1 MRFIAQGVVVRMER
15 RKKDHNVFLKMA
27 LQNYYEAADALGL
40 QEGVTQ
46 FLAHSERR
54 LSVSVP
60 VTMDN
65 GSVEIFRGYR
75 VAHNTALGPAKGG
88 IRFHTQVDLDECE
101 ALAMMMTW
109 KCSLAGIPYG
119 GGKGGIAVVPEQLSL
134 TELERLCRSFA
145 MRIEP
150 FIGEWT
156 DIPAPDVNTSGR
168 EMVWFMDQVSKMRNR
183 TSPATFTGKMPFL
196 FGSKGRGPA
205 TGYGVGTCVLACLE
219 NLNVPI
225 EGTRV
230 AIQGFGNVG
239 SFAAEFMARRGAKI
253 ISVGNSRGTWYCDG
267 GLDVEDLRKYASH
280 SPRGKLHGYDA
291 PGVEFHGPDDVLYT
305 DCDILIPAALE
316 NSVNEKN
323 AARIQAKYIFEGSNG
338 PITPEADKILQDKGV
353 VVVPDILAN
362 AGGVIGSYFEWA
374 QNLSGLTWEEEDY
387 EARLVGLVKKNF
399 TKVWNYTRD
408 RDLPMR
414 QAAFLFAVE
423 RVARAQQARGLGL

>member
-1 MRFIAQGVVVRMER
+1 MER

-40 QEGVTQ
+40 AEGVTQ

-60 VTMDN
+60 VTMDD

-88 IRFHTQVDLDECE
+88 IRFHTQVELDECE

-119 GGKGGIAVVPEQLSL
+119 GGKGGIAVIPEQLSI
-134 TELERLCRSFA
+134 TELERLCRSYA

-168 EMVWFMDQVSKMRNR
+168 EMTWFMDQVSKMRNR
-183 TSPATFTGKMPFL
+183 TSPAMFTGKLPFL
-196 FGSKGRGPA
+196 FGSKGRNPA
-205 TGYGVGTCVLACLE
+205 TGYGLGTCVLSLLE
-219 NLNVPI
+219 NVGFPVA
-225 EGTRV
+225 GARV

-239 SFAAEFMARRGAKI
+239 SFAAKFLARHGAKVVA
-253 ISVGNSRGTWYCDG
+253 VGNSRNTWYADG
-267 GLDVEDLRKYASH
+267 GLDIPAMLEHISRA
-280 SPRGKLHGYDA
+280 PRNKLHDYEA
-291 PGVEFHGPDDVLYT
+291 PGVEIMKSEDVLYA
-305 DCDILIPAALE
+305 DCDVLIPAALE
-316 NSVNEKN
+316 NSINEGN
-323 AARIQAKYIFEGSNG
+323 AGRVRAKYIFEGANG
-338 PITPEADKILQDKGV
+338 PITPEADKILCDKGV

-362 AGGVIGSYFEWA
+362 SGGVIGSYFEWA
-374 QNLSGLTWEEEDY
+374 QNLSGLSWEEEDY
-387 EARLVGLVKKNF
+387 ETRLVKLIKKNF
-399 TKVWNYTRD
+399 ARVWAYTND
-408 RDLPMR
+408 RDIPMR
-414 QAAFLFAVE
+414 QASFLFAVA
-423 RVARAQQARGLGL
+423 RVAQAQQARGLGL

>member
-1 MRFIAQGVVVRMER
+1 MER

-27 LQNYYEAADALGL
+27 LQNYYEAADTLGL
-40 QEGVTQ
+40 PEGITQ

-60 VTMDN
+60 LTMHD

-119 GGKGGIAVVPEQLSL
+119 GGKGGIAVIPEQLSM

-150 FIGEWT
+150 FIGKWT
-156 DIPAPDVNTSGR
+156 DIPAPDVNTGGR

-183 TSPATFTGKMPFL
+183 TSPAMFTGKMPFL

-205 TGYGVGTCVLACLE
+205 TGYGVGTCVLSCQE
-219 NLNVPI
+219 NLNIPVDGI
-225 EGTRV
+225 RV

-239 SFAAEFMARRGAKI
+239 SYAAEFMAKHGAKI
-253 ISVGNSRGTWYCDG
+253 IAVGNSRSTWYADK
-267 GLDVEDLRKYASH
+267 GLDIKDMFDYMAR
-280 SPRGKLHGYDA
+280 SPRNKLHGYEA
-291 PGVEFHGPDDVLYT
+291 PDVEISASDDVPYT
-305 DCDILIPAALE
+305 DCDVLIPAALE
-316 NSVNEKN
+316 NSINKKN
-323 AARIQAKYIFEGSNG
+323 VSRVQAKYIFEGSNG
-338 PITPEADKILQDKGV
+338 PITPEADKTLNDRGV
-353 VVVPDILAN
+353 IVVPDILAN
-362 AGGVIGSYFEWA
+362 AGGVMDPISNGP
-374 QNLSGLTWEEEDY
+374 
-387 EARLVGLVKKNF
+387 RI
-399 TKVWNYTRD
+399 
-408 RDLPMR
+408 
-414 QAAFLFAVE
+414 
-423 RVARAQQARGLGL
+423 

>member
-1 MRFIAQGVVVRMER
+1 MER

-40 QEGVTQ
+40 QEGLTQ

-60 VTMDN
+60 VTMDDS
-65 GSVEIFRGYR
+65 SVEIFRGYR

-156 DIPAPDVNTSGR
+156 DIPAPDVNTGGR
-168 EMVWFMDQVSKMRNR
+168 EMIWFMDQVSKMRNR

-196 FGSKGRGPA
+196 FGSKGRRTA
-205 TGYGVGTCVLACLE
+205 TGYGLGTCVLACME
-219 NLNVPI
+219 NLDVPI
-225 EGTRV
+225 EGIRV

-239 SFAAEFMARRGAKI
+239 SYAAEFMSRHGAKVI
-253 ISVGNSRGTWYCDG
+253 AVGNSRNTWYSDA
-267 GLDVEDLRKYASH
+267 GLDVEDLLKYTSNA
-280 SPRGKLHGYDA
+280 PRGKLHGYEA
-291 PGVEFHGPDDVLYT
+291 PGVEVRDVDDVLYT
-305 DCDILIPAALE
+305 DCDVLIPAALE
-316 NSVNEKN
+316 NCINEKN
-323 AARIQAKYIFEGSNG
+323 ASRINARYIFEGSNG
-338 PITPEADKILQDKGV
+338 PVTPEADETLSGKGI

-362 AGGVIGSYFEWA
+362 SGGVIGSYFEWA
-374 QNLSGLTWEEEDY
+374 QNLSGLTWEDEDY
-387 EARLVGLVKKNF
+387 ENKLVELIRKNF
-399 TKVWNYTRD
+399 KRVWNYARE
-408 RDLPMR
+408 RELPMR
-414 QAAFLFAVE
+414 QASFLFAVE